1 MRFCD
6 PTEKG
11 GICRHMSQRT
21 ALAFSMISLFAALFG
36 AAGAG
41 AQGIASNAEA
51 PREGEE
57 VKGDTK
63 VVEIDEVERGVFVSV
78 DYGPVYYLP
87 LDGAGMIN
95 LNPTATVP
103 GTRLGVRIGYD
114 ILNNIAADVFVLGTF
129 NQGVINLDD
138 VKAGKTTGDVAAIAP
153 GLGLRFA
160 FITTERLFAS
170 ARRGAGY
177 ALWFPSDLTGATGSI
192 HVDGGVGVEY
202 YTKLR
207 HVSVGVEADFQ
218 ALIAPTALG
227 IHVYPTLKYTF

>member
-1 MRFCD
+1 
-6 PTEKG
+6 
-11 GICRHMSQRT
+11 MSQRT
-21 ALAFSMISLFAALFG
+21 SLAVLISIVASLVGAG
-36 AAGAG
+36 AAS

-63 VVEIDEVERGVFVSV
+63 VVDIDEVERGFFVSV

-103 GTRLGVRIGYD
+103 GTRLGVRVGYD
-114 ILNNIAADVFVLGTF
+114 ILNNIALDAFVLGTF

-138 VKAGKTTGDVAAIAP
+138 VKDGKTTGDVAVIAP

-160 FITTERLFAS
+160 FVTTERLFVF
-170 ARRGAGY
+170 ARAGAGY
-177 ALWFPSDLTGATGSI
+177 GLWFPSELTGATGSI
-192 HVDGGVGVEY
+192 HVDGGLGVEY

-227 IHVYPTLKYTF
+227 VHVYPTLKYTF

>member
-1 MRFCD
+1 
-6 PTEKG
+6 
-11 GICRHMSQRT
+11 MSQRLVL
-21 ALAFSMISLFAALFG
+21 ALVISLLG
-36 AAGAG
+36 AASAS

-63 VVEIDEVERGVFVSV
+63 VVDIDEVERGVSVSV

-95 LNPTATVP
+95 LNPTATTP
-103 GTRLGVRIGYD
+103 GTRIGLRIGYD
-114 ILNNIAADVFVLGTF
+114 ILNNVAADVFVLGTF
-129 NQGVINLDD
+129 NQGEIDLEQ
-138 VKAGKTTGDVAAIAP
+138 VKAGKTTGDVAALVP
-153 GLGLRFA
+153 GLGVRFA
-160 FITTERLFAS
+160 FVTTERVFAF
-170 ARRGAGY
+170 ARVGAGY
-177 ALWFPSDLTGATGSI
+177 ALWFPSELAGATGSI
-192 HVDGGVGVEY
+192 HVDGSLGVEY

-218 ALIAPTALG
+218 ALLAPTALG